1 MFNLGHPEAV
11 TLLDVA
17 STLIERRPAAAS
29 LRLVPWPAD
38 HERIDIGSFH
48 GDFSKA
54 RLKLGWEPRSTSPP
68 ASRRTIAFYREH
80 EWYLSST

>member
-17 STLIERRPAAAS
+17 TTLIKVTGQGS
-29 LRLVPWPAD
+29 LRLVPWPED

-48 GDFSKA
+48 GDFAKA
-54 RLKLGWEPRSTSPP
+54 RHKLGWHPTVDLAEG
-68 ASRRTIAFYREH
+68 ARRTVAFYREH